1 MNFYIR
7 MNTNGVITFTT
18 DYGMDA
24 SYASALHC
32 SVCYAILARVTKYRL
47 KTDCLEQT
55 VRMSVQCK
63 F

>member
-1 MNFYIR
+1 
-7 MNTNGVITFTT
+7 MNTDGVITFTT

-24 SYASALHC
+24 SYAFALHC
-32 SVCYAILARVTKYRL
+32 SVCYAILARLTKYRL
-47 KTDCLEQT
+47 TDCLKQT